1 MALVVGMLGLGEAGS
16 LIAADLR
23 AVGADVRGY
32 DPRSETGPDAASAA
46 EAAAGADVVL
56 SLTTAAEAL
65 GAARSVLGALGPG
78 QVYADANTSGAEL
91 KRELAALVAPT
102 GAAFADVALMA
113 PVPGHGLRTPSL
125 ASGPGAEA
133 FVAAVRPLGMPVD
146 VVGPD
151 PGEAAQRK
159 LLRSVLWKGLAA
171 AILEALA
178 AARAAGRED
187 WMRAQ
192 AVALLEGADGALLER
207 MVTGS
212 RLHAARRVEEMEAA
226 AAQLR
231 ELGVPPRVAEASA
244 GWLRD
249 LRDEGRPDDGR

>member
-1 MALVVGMLGLGEAGS
+1 
-16 LIAADLR
+16 
-23 AVGADVRGY
+23 
-32 DPRSETGPDAASAA
+32 
-46 EAAAGADVVL
+46 
-56 SLTTAAEAL
+56 
-65 GAARSVLGALGPG
+65 
-78 QVYADANTSGAEL
+78 
-91 KRELAALVAPT
+91 
-102 GAAFADVALMA
+102 
-113 PVPGHGLRTPSL
+113 VPGHGLRTPSL